1 MNEVWITFENRFD
14 VKLLTTSA
22 QNLITRVARSYNT
35 GKLATVSIINAM
47 IIPQNL
53 ATVQLNDAPARR
65 SFLRNYDSDGLRSIK
80 GMCGK

>member
-1 MNEVWITFENRFD
+1 MSEVWITFENRFD

-22 QNLITRVARSYNT
+22 Q
-35 GKLATVSIINAM
+35 KLTTVSIINAM